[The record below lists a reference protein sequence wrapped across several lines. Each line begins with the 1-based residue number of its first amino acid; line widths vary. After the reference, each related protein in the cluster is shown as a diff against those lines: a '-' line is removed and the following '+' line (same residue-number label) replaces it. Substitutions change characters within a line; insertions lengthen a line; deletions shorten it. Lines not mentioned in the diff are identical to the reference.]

1 MCHCQPGA
9 DWADGLPKT
18 AVDYFVGSAHA
29 GYQRIRLEPYI
40 KFVLISNVMI
50 YRHISNIPYIVFL
63 YVPFIFYLFWKSST
77 AVCSTVW
84 SVCGFVDASCH
95 KICDSL
101 FPSLDA
107 GTRDTVCVCWADVF
121 MLLATLVRRDSS
133 AAYPSVS
140 AVLGRRWRTFAG
152 TKILSSACLYV
163 CVHRC
168 YSEWVKVT
176 KLIKLVRTAELLVW
190 SYIIDYFSDF
200 TVIDH
205 YFVDKI

>member
-1 MCHCQPGA
+1 M
-9 DWADGLPKT
+9 
-18 AVDYFVGSAHA
+18 YI
-29 GYQRIRLEPYI
+29 YPYI
-40 KFVLISNVMI
+40 M
-50 YRHISNIPYIVFL
+50 FL
-63 YVPFIFYLFWKSST
+63 YVSFIFSLFWKFSTAVSST
-77 AVCSTVW
+77 AW

-95 KICDSL
+95 KFCDSL

-152 TKILSSACLYV
+152 RKILSSV
-163 CVHRC
+163 CVCLHRC

-176 KLIKLVRTAELLVW
+176 KLIILVRAVELLVW
-190 SYIIDYFSDF
+190 SYIIDYFSEF
-200 TVIDH
+200 RIMDH
-205 YFVDKI
+205 CPVGKI